1 MLAAATVAVVET
13 VEGAA
18 AVRREIN
25 RRRGL
30 DDIGRGRA
38 VMTRAAQDL
47 SGLGLLVGRDEGVLG
62 LLGRSQVELLNLG
75 AQLSDRL
82 VLVLHAVGNDLV
94 VQRTVVCVLIVDDVA
109 SVEAHRVGKRV
120 EARLHVEVHALD
132 SLSGLAAAVGQL
144 TGDRVG
150 VLHAG
155 DGGVVDGLLKR
166 EVALHHGVLQ
176 IGDLSE
182 VVIAQLAQTLVDPV
196 ETLLGRLVVEAALD
210 IAHRGARS
218 VAAGTTV
225 APQTAA
231 TEAAE
236 QGQDDDDR
244 PPSLTEAVT
253 AVTVVAVGDSR
264 DVSNTR
270 NCRIEHCFLLRK
282 KRIEY
287 APRDFLGYAR
297 DPVDAVVSLPFW
309 QAEEPG
315 GLV

>member
-1 MLAAATVAVVET
+1 MLAAAIVAGEAERV
-13 VEGAA
+13 AA
-18 AVRREIN
+18 AVGGERH
-25 RRRGL
+25 RGGRL
-30 DDIGRGRA
+30 DDVGCRRA
-38 VMTRAAQDL
+38 IMAGATQDL
-47 SGLGLLVGRDEGVLG
+47 GGLSLLVGRDERVLSS
-62 LLGRSQVELLNLG
+62 LGRREVELLHLG
-75 AQLSDRL
+75 AKLGDRL
-82 VLVLHAVGNDLV
+82 VLVLHAIGVEL
-94 VQRTVVCVLIVDDVA
+94 VDDRLGVG
-109 SVEAHRVGKRV
+109 VHRVLKVAAALLELEGLVR
-120 EARLHVEVHALD
+120 EALGHIEVHALD

-182 VVIAQLAQTLVDPV
+182 IVIAQLAQTLVDPV
-196 ETLLGRLVVEAALD
+196 EALLGRLVIEAALD
-210 IAHRGARS
+210 IAHRGTRS
-218 VAAGTTV
+218 VAAGTTAV

-236 QGQDDDDR
+236 QGQDDDNR
-244 PPSLTEAVT
+244 PPSLAEAI
-253 AVTVVAVGDSR
+253 ASVTVVPVAGVDNG
-264 DVSNTR
+264 NAR

-297 DPVDAVVSLPFW
+297 DPVDAFVSLPFW